1 MYFCFPS
8 NQYLSFHYPFRD
20 PSITPWLKYFWTKG
34 YIHIMGAED
43 TTITAYLI
51 RVSHLLGFHC
61 CRAGCH
67 GADLLVADKYVPQYQ
82 LQRLQLP
89 GCADKSMR

>member
-51 RVSHLLGFHC
+51 RSAICLASTAAAPVVMALIFWLLISMFLNTS
-61 CRAGCH
+61 CRGCSS
-67 GADLLVADKYVPQYQ
+67 GL
-82 LQRLQLP
+82 R
-89 GCADKSMR
+89 R